1 MRRGGLQPPRLF
13 SYDSVLLGSYS
24 RSVFPHQTKSVIS
37 SRGGERGGG
46 GGGGGVFG
54 SVTSE
59 EELRGGE
66 SSSSSSRSHSKIPG
80 VFLTSKAIT
89 SLSRLILIV
98 GVYFRKMEAVS
109 RACPHPAA

>member
-1 MRRGGLQPPRLF
+1 MRRGRLQPSLLF

-24 RSVFPHQTKSVIS
+24 RSVFPLQTKSVIS

-46 GGGGGVFG
+46 GGGGGGVFG
-54 SVTSE
+54 SVTARKSCE
-59 EELRGGE
+59 AENRALHHPDHTQR
-66 SSSSSSRSHSKIPG
+66 
-80 VFLTSKAIT
+80 FLGCFPSKAIT
-89 SLSRLILIV
+89 SLSRLILIF